1 MTSTSDA
8 LPLSPRRSRTAL
20 LGPAFALLT
29 LLPLAAQADEA
40 HCPHSTPRELQL
52 ELEGVRTVRFEIG
65 ASKLRLDATSNAT
78 GLIQGRACASSTG
91 ALDGLRL
98 EQQRDGDQL
107 TVRLQRE
114 GLLGGLFFAGK
125 PAYLDLAG
133 SVPDSVLVQLVVGSG
148 DAWLTGA
155 AAMSADVGS
164 GDVDA
169 RGIGGLVTAKVGSG
183 DITLHDIGELHVL
196 TLGSGDIEARQVRGH
211 VEVGSIGSGD
221 LELAGIGGN
230 VEIGSI
236 GSGDASLDEVRG
248 NVTVGAIGSGD
259 LDVRGVGGDLHV
271 RGVGSGRVRHAGV
284 AGNTD
289 VPRRR

>member
-221 LELAGIGGN
+221 
-230 VEIGSI
+230 
-236 GSGDASLDEVRG
+236 ASLDEVRG